1 MIWSPPRS
9 LLFVPADQPRRLAR
23 AWVTDVDAVIAD
35 LEDAVAPDVKATA
48 RTTLAEHVASAGPP
62 RAPLWVRINGLET
75 EHAQPDLELVADLPA
90 TAVLVPKA
98 APRAVAALAADLPIV
113 ALVET
118 AAGLLDAA
126 ATAALPGVA
135 QLMLGT
141 VDLAADAG
149 VDMALDSPLFAHAR
163 ASLAIASAAAAL
175 PGPIDGVWTDLSD
188 LDGMRHEAMLARA
201 NGFSGKACIH
211 PDQIPI
217 ARDVFT
223 PSARTLTEMRRL
235 VATADEAAR
244 AGSGVTVLDGRMVDR
259 PVVDRAR
266 RVLEMAEATDRAA
279 QERRTHK
286 ESNL

>member
-1 MIWSPPRS
+1 
-9 LLFVPADQPRRLAR
+9 L
-23 AWVTDVDAVIAD
+23 
-35 LEDAVAPDVKATA
+35 
-48 RTTLAEHVASAGPP
+48 
-62 RAPLWVRINGLET
+62 
-75 EHAQPDLELVADLPA
+75 
-90 TAVLVPKA
+90 
-98 APRAVAALAADLPIV
+98 
-113 ALVET
+113 
-118 AAGLLDAA
+118 
-126 ATAALPGVA
+126 
-135 QLMLGT
+135 
-141 VDLAADAG
+141 
-149 VDMALDSPLFAHAR
+149 
-163 ASLAIASAAAAL
+163 
-175 PGPIDGVWTDLSD
+175 D
-188 LDGMRHEAMLARA
+188 LDGMRQEAMLARA

-286 ESNL
+286 ESNP